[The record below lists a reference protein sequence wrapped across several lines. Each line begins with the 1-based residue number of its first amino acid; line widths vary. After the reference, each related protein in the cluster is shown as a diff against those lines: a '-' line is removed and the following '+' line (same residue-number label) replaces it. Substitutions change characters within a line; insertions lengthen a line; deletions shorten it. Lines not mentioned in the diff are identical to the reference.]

1 MCVENYATNAID
13 RSSVPLPALPATAWM
28 DANYIGNG
36 AIDRAA
42 FATDATELMGDGIV
56 VTRATGALPQTGAL
70 SLFTITGHVLLKRV
84 LGVVTVDVGAVAN
97 NTKLVNNSTGAG
109 ATTDICGTNNIT
121 GDVADTQYTI
131 TGTFADAMIAT
142 TNLPLAASVDLNI
155 LLVPGTLQVDCA
167 GSDGGDGRVR
177 WSVLYQPL
185 EEGASIVAA

>member
-1 MCVENYATNAID
+1 
-13 RSSVPLPALPATAWM
+13 M

-56 VTRATGALPQTGAL
+56 VTRATGALPQTDDL
-70 SLFTITGHVLLKRV
+70 NIFTVTGHCLLKRF
-84 LGVVTVDVGAVAN
+84 LGVVTVNVGGVAN
-97 NTKLVNNSTGAG
+97 DTLIKLDSTGAG
-109 ATTDICGTNNIT
+109 ATTDLCGALDIN

-131 TGTFADAMIAT
+131 TGTFANAMIPT
-142 TNLPLAASVDLNI
+142 TNLPLATTADLNI
-155 LLVPGTLQVDCA
+155 LLVPGSIVVECA

-177 WSVLYQPL
+177 WSAVYQPL